1 MSACARTPLAT
12 DTTPFSTFF
21 NVIVKTW
28 LWLTS
33 YGGSSVS
40 FASVQ
45 RFSASLE
52 EAEAD
57 AVPSAVTM
65 PPLHVAFTVESPVSA
80 DLRSTEQLPF
90 ASVTQLFDCSVPG
103 PDAFVKWT
111 V

>member
-28 LWLTS
+28 SWLTWLTAD
-33 YGGSSVS
+33 GGSSVS

-103 PDAFVKWT
+103 P
-111 V
+111 